1 MGKIRQGIL
10 GGFNGS
16 VGTVV
21 GSSWNGIAY
30 MRGRPQSI
38 RNPRTPAQMAQR
50 RFFKEVQNLASQL
63 SAEQQAFLFPLT
75 PQGMTRR
82 NALIKQ
88 FSEDHIIE
96 ADGKHVDLANIKT
109 LGNAPTAA
117 LPEASVTADGDILTI
132 SWNGASDWRTAHA
145 DEYPTVFV
153 ANVTKKRVFLINS
166 PVAFGAAGE
175 WAFVVSLSAY
185 GEATDTFSG
194 FLLSTG
200 SKIALVGYG
209 TLAVATRPERD
220 KERKS

>member
-75 PQGMTRR
+75 PQGMTHR

-153 ANVTKKRVFLINS
+153 ANVTKKKIFLVNS
-166 PVAFGAAGE
+166 TAPFGESGNQSFNVGLA
-175 WAFVVSLSAY
+175 AY
-185 GEATDTFSG
+185 GEAGDTFSG
-194 FLLSTG
+194 FMLSTG
-200 SKIALVGYG
+200 SKLAFVGLG
-209 TLAVATRPERD
+209 TLSVAVRPARVN
-220 KERKS
+220 KNA